1 MECPACNALMNDDD
15 VECSACGLRL
25 DLIAEESNDAPVEDD
40 GEHIQFVLAELVEQ
54 KGVFRSAHYWNV
66 LVTKSMVVIYQAD
79 SGSAAL
85 LGGIGIMVAHM
96 RRVAKAKELTL
107 KSVEEATRHCSPVF
121 KFDRSKGAIRIP
133 CYGNPGGPVAL
144 TLYRRQRMHKI
155 LLPVELALQLQ
166 AACPELVLE
175 PWPAEDRKSLAA
187 AILGFPLA
195 AMGGI
200 TLMTIANISE
210 EMAQTGGRGVPLSYL
225 IGMLMLLGGAFL
237 ASWSQ
242 RTDRLEP
249 GRRKSMGRYLIVLG
263 VLGLPGSLMVLAPIL
278 EKGTT
283 TSVPGFWQFLRVI
296 SFAASVVVAGC
307 MIWWGVR
314 SRRNGKSQLEERRKL
329 QPGQELQLTL

>member
-1 MECPACNALMNDDD
+1 
-15 VECSACGLRL
+15 
-25 DLIAEESNDAPVEDD
+25 
-40 GEHIQFVLAELVEQ
+40 
-54 KGVFRSAHYWNV
+54 
-66 LVTKSMVVIYQAD
+66 
-79 SGSAAL
+79 
-85 LGGIGIMVAHM
+85 
-96 RRVAKAKELTL
+96 
-107 KSVEEATRHCSPVF
+107 
-121 KFDRSKGAIRIP
+121 
-133 CYGNPGGPVAL
+133 
-144 TLYRRQRMHKI
+144 
-155 LLPVELALQLQ
+155 
-166 AACPELVLE
+166 VLE